1 MSRYLS
7 GSLIAAACLIQLS
20 AAPTPAAAESSV
32 TPVQADSFSRDELV
46 CALNPQCGGERAMIR
61 HRGLVPDNPGTEP
74 GRSAPPFFNS
84 ITFDFNSSNLTPQ
97 ARATLD
103 RIGDA
108 LRDPTI
114 SDVKLKVEGHTDAKG
129 TVPYNQTLSE
139 KRANAVRTY
148 LVENFGINRDR
159 LQAVG
164 YGKTQLLP
172 NPPADSPY
180 SGINRRVQF
189 GWVNH

>member
-1 MSRYLS
+1 MFLSTHGMVPCYLYLARTCFSGQATAGVSVNNRKRITMSRYLS

-129 TVPYNQTLSE
+129 TVPYNQTL
-139 KRANAVRTY
+139 
-148 LVENFGINRDR
+148 
-159 LQAVG
+159 
-164 YGKTQLLP
+164 
-172 NPPADSPY
+172 
-180 SGINRRVQF
+180 
-189 GWVNH
+189 